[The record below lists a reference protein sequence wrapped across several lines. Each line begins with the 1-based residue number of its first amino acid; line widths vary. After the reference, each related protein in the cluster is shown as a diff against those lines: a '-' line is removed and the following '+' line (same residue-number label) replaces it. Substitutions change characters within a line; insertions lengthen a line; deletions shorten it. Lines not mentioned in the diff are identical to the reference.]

1 QKSYLRSLAHPID
14 PIFQVGKGGVNENLL
29 MQLRDALEARELIKV
44 SLLNNF
50 SGEKEE
56 AAEQLVKGTGAELVQ
71 LIGRTVILY
80 KESREKRRIEL
91 PD

>member
-1 QKSYLRSLAHPID
+1 
-14 PIFQVGKGGVNENLL
+14 

-50 SGEKEE
+50 SGKKEE

-71 LIGRTVILY
+71 LIGRTVVLY